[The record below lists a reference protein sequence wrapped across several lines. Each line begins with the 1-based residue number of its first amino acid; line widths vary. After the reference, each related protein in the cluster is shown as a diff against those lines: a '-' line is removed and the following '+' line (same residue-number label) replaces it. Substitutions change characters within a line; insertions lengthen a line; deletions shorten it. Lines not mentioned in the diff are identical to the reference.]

1 MAYRGLIDSEACCG
15 KILKAR
21 IDGTFEP
28 EKIMLTEGNPE
39 VSNREEMLYEFQGQQ
54 PVVVMKRCNDRGAKG
69 HSFYEP
75 MFA

>member
-1 MAYRGLIDSEACCG
+1 
-15 KILKAR
+15 
-21 IDGTFEP
+21 
-28 EKIMLTEGNPE
+28 MLTEGNPE